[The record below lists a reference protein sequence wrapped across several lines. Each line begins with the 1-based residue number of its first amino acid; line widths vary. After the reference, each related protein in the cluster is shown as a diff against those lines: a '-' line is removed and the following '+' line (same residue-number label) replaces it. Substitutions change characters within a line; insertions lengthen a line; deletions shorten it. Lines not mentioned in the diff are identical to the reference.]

1 MTFASSEPVRDDRH
15 VSVPE
20 LVGESVTLRAL
31 RPQDRAARQ
40 RHGWH
45 AEIER
50 GYGAS
55 TVTRAMSDDDVEEW
69 YAHWELAAAEANRI
83 HWVLEFEGGAV
94 GAVFLHAI
102 NAEDRRARYA
112 IGLYHPS
119 FFGRGLGQQATRLVL
134 HHAFETL
141 MLHRV
146 DLRVLDFNHRAIAS
160 YRACGFVE
168 EGREREVCF
177 LDGRWHDDVVMAV
190 LEHEFPASR
199 ARCRP

>member
-1 MTFASSEPVRDDRH
+1 MG
-15 VSVPE
+15 PE
-20 LVGESVTLRAL
+20 LVGESVTLRPV
-31 RPQDRAARQ
+31 RPEDRVARQ

-50 GYGAS
+50 AYGSGAS
-55 TVTRAMSDDDVEEW
+55 TRPMTDDEAAQW
-69 YAHWELAAAEANRI
+69 FAQWEVAAGEANRMS
-83 HWVLEFEGGAV
+83 WVLDVEGEAV
-94 GAVFLHAI
+94 GAAFLHAI

-134 HHAFETL
+134 HHAFET
-141 MLHRV
+141 MSLHRV
-146 DLRVLDFNHRAIAS
+146 DLRVLDFNHRAIAA

-177 LDGRWHDDVVMAV
+177 LDGRWHHDVVMAV
-190 LEHEFPASR
+190 LEHEFAAFR
-199 ARCRP
+199 RG